1 MLTRTST
8 GKRAGPTA
16 RDSVIQRNTKRDE
29 DKKRGCGGL
38 GATGLAIKCLQKVG
52 GRKEGGTGQ
61 IPAGI
66 RDLVIAHLCRE
77 RKNRHFVSVLLE
89 WPTWVVVLL
98 ESGLTGPHSSKRGE
112 RAQATQW
119 GNVAPEWVG
128 PWRNDGSGASR
139 GQQRGYQKVR
149 SHLPPLRL
157 YMATTPR
164 LEVKKKRGFFCVV
177 KVYLEFLPF
186 SKMYQ
191 S

>member
-1 MLTRTST
+1 MTWGDLTVKSHFPKHSREGIKLPMSGPSLPPDPVRQPGSDLSGLPSPVHEDRGWGDADRTST

-77 RKNRHFVSVLLE
+77 RKN
-89 WPTWVVVLL
+89 
-98 ESGLTGPHSSKRGE
+98 
-112 RAQATQW
+112 
-119 GNVAPEWVG
+119 
-128 PWRNDGSGASR
+128 
-139 GQQRGYQKVR
+139 
-149 SHLPPLRL
+149 
-157 YMATTPR
+157 
-164 LEVKKKRGFFCVV
+164 
-177 KVYLEFLPF
+177 
-186 SKMYQ
+186 
-191 S
+191 